1 MTIPA
6 PPGAVWPWL
15 VQMGC
20 DRGGWYAWDLLD
32 NGGRPSATRIVPE
45 LQGLAEGDVIPGW
58 PGRRGGMTVVRLVPR
73 ELLLLDWAGA
83 GLRFTWAFALR
94 AEGADATRLVAR
106 ARVALPRRLGP
117 LALAGRAILP
127 GHDVLQ
133 RRQLLAI
140 RARATRS
147 RILESSMLF

>member
-1 MTIPA
+1 M
-6 PPGAVWPWL
+6 
-15 VQMGC
+15 
-20 DRGGWYAWDLLD
+20 
-32 NGGRPSATRIVPE
+32 
-45 LQGLAEGDVIPGW
+45 IPGW

-127 GHDVLQ
+127 
-133 RRQLLAI
+133 
-140 RARATRS
+140 ATTCCSAASCSRS
-147 RILESSMLF
+147 GRGRPDREF